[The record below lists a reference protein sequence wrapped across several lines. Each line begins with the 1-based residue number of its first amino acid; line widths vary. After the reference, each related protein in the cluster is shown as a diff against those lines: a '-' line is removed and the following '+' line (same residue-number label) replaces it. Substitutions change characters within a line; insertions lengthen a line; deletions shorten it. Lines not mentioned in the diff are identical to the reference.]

1 MIPTQPIQVTCPQCS
16 QPFITQI
23 RSIIDVGE
31 QPDLKEQLLRGR
43 FNVVRCPHCGSA
55 GTIDAPLLYHD
66 PEKEL
71 AFVLMPTA
79 LNLPRNEQ
87 EKLIGALTNALMD
100 SLPPQKRRGYLF
112 QPKTFLSLE
121 SLVKAVLEADGITPA
136 MLEAHDRRLRL
147 IRELYSRLD
156 DEERFQTF
164 VEEHQSEIDYEL
176 FLILSAMIDGARQDG
191 QRGEAQSLD
200 ELRRRLL
207 AVTGASAGPEPTAVE
222 VKTFDDLLNVL
233 QEIDSQ
239 EELQAVV
246 ATNRAVFDYAF
257 FSEITERMDAARK
270 AGDAGRADELRQL
283 RQDIL
288 EAADSVD
295 RATEAALQNAAELL
309 RQILRAED
317 PRAAVRERLDKIDEA
332 FLVVLAANIAQAKE
346 QGYQDVADTLRD
358 LYDFILDQIEE
369 QMPPQARVINRLLRT
384 ETAEERARVLEAA
397 GDAADGDLVK
407 VLKTIAED
415 ARAQG
420 QTQLV
425 GEFEELI
432 KQVSEFVEKRT

>member
-1 MIPTQPIQVTCPQCS
+1 MIPTQPIQVTCPQCH
-16 QPFITQI
+16 QPFIAQV

-31 QPDLKEQLLRGR
+31 RPELKQQLLRGR
-43 FNVVRCPHCGSA
+43 LNVARCPHCGSA
-55 GTIDAPLLYHD
+55 GAIDAPLLYHD

-100 SLPPQKRRGYLF
+100 SLPPEKRRGYLF

-121 SLVKAVLEADGITPA
+121 SLVKAVLEADGITLA
-136 MLEAHDRRLRL
+136 MLEAHDKRLRL
-147 IRELYSRLD
+147 IQELYSRLD
-156 DEERFQTF
+156 DEERFRTF
-164 VEEHQSEIDYEL
+164 AEEHQSEIDYEL
-176 FLILSAMIDGARQDG
+176 FLTLSAMIDGAWQDG
-191 QRGEAQSLD
+191 QRSEAQSLD

-207 AVTGASAGPEPTAVE
+207 AVTGAPVGPEPTTVE

-239 EELQAVV
+239 EELQAVI
-246 ATNRAVFDYAF
+246 ATNRAIFDYAF
-257 FSEITERMDAARK
+257 FYEITERMEAAQK
-270 AGDAGRADELRQL
+270 AGDTGRAGELRQL
-283 RQDIL
+283 RQDIM
-288 EAADSVD
+288 EATESVD

-309 RQILRAED
+309 RQILRADD
-317 PRAAVRERLDKIDEA
+317 PRAAVRERLEKIDEA
-332 FLVVLAANIAQAKE
+332 ISQAEE
-346 QGYQDVADTLRD
+346 QGYQEVADTLHD

-384 ETAEERARVLEAA
+384 ETAEEQARVLEAA
-397 GDAADGDLVK
+397 GDAVDGDLVK
-407 VLKTIAED
+407 VLKAIAED

-420 QTQLV
+420 QAQLV
-425 GEFEELI
+425 SEFEELI